1 MRLLLLQEDDEMLM
15 MGIRSSYI
23 FIVSKH
29 NTESNSFH
37 DVEDDNGNNMLNSW
51 CGDAGMH
58 GEFGRKK

>member
-1 MRLLLLQEDDEMLM
+1 MRLLLQEDDEMLM

-37 DVEDDNGNNMLNSW
+37 DVEDDNGNNMLNS
-51 CGDAGMH
+51 
-58 GEFGRKK
+58 